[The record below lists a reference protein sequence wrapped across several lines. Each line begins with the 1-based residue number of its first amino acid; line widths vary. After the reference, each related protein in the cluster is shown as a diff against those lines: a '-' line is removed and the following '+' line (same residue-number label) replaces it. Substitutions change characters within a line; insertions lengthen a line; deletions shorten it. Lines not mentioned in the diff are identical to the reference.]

1 MSPEAAAVLETL
13 PEPRQRKRVAMW
25 TLIVWTALMG
35 VWIIGAGASNTGN
48 CAGETGDALKL
59 CQDATAVGTGI
70 GVSLLVALW
79 AFGLFCIMTV
89 TVIVRLGRSNG

>member
-13 PEPRQRKRVAMW
+13 PEPRKRKRVAMW

-35 VWIIGAGASNTGN
+35 VWIIGAGAS
-48 CAGETGDALKL
+48 D
-59 CQDATAVGTGI
+59 TGI
-70 GVSLLVALW
+70 GVSLLVGLW
-79 AFGLFCIMTV
+79 AFGLFCFMAV

>member
-13 PEPRQRKRVAMW
+13 PEPRKRKRVAMW

-35 VWIIGAGASNTGN
+35 VWIVSAG
-48 CAGETGDALKL
+48 
-59 CQDATAVGTGI
+59 ATAVGTGI
-70 GVSLLVALW
+70 GVSLLVGLW
-79 AFGLFCIMTV
+79 AFGLFCIMAV